1 MATSSSHLKE
11 DCLCPVCH
19 DLYRDPILL
28 MCGHSFC
35 RNCIQEWRTQKG
47 IKTCPVCQEMCSFD
61 LPPRNLALKNLTDC
75 LREEASRQTAEDLC
89 ETHGEK
95 LKLFCVDHQKPI
107 CVICRD
113 AKDHKKHQCVP
124 INEAAEDNKKQAEQT
139 EENIKGEFKK
149 LDQFLRAEEAACIDG
164 LRKEADKKSQAMQIR
179 RTNLIA
185 ETSSISKT
193 VKAADKDLE
202 AAHLSFM
209 INYEAIKK
217 SAQCTL
223 PDPETP
229 SGALIDEAKHRG
241 NLLFHVWKK
250 MKSII
255 QYTSFLLDPNTAK
268 SNMIVSEN
276 LMSLTMNNEKRE
288 VPSNPERCFGH
299 AHVLGSTGISS
310 GINLWEVHLGDN
322 CEVGVIT
329 KTKEET
335 RASLFV
341 HDSLVVG
348 QHSPENEDYPIAV
361 DNFSKKIRVQFE
373 HDNGMLLFY
382 DLDTKKYL
390 PTITHK
396 FTGVYFPFFRGDVK
410 LIPQCSPLV

>member
-1 MATSSSHLKE
+1 MATSSSHPKE
-11 DCLCPVCH
+11 DCLCPVCR

-47 IKTCPVCQEMCSFD
+47 SKTCPVCKKMCSLD

-149 LDQFLRAEEAACIDG
+149 LDQFLRAEEAARIDG

-179 RTNLIA
+179 RANLFA

-193 VKAADKDLE
+193 VKAAEKDLE
-202 AAHLSFM
+202 AADLSYM

-217 SAQCTL
+217 RAQCTL

-276 LMSLTMNNEKRE
+276 LMSLTMNNKKRE

-310 GINLWEVHLGDN
+310 GIHFWDVHLGDN

-348 QHSPENEDYPIAV
+348 QHSPENEDYPIVV
-361 DNFSKKIRVQFE
+361 DHFPKNIRVQFE
-373 HDNGMLLFY
+373 HDKGTLLFY

-390 PTITHK
+390 HTITHK